1 MTETPFGASVRPMT
15 AIQKFS
21 PTVIELGAADSVVI
35 TRNGKVVGYVEVK
48 RDARENFIELLAN
61 PVAVYSNWMLPDA
74 ERVSHSFATTGATEV
89 ASADDLASAQNFI
102 KFMNEVKA

>member
-1 MTETPFGASVRPMT
+1 MKT
-15 AIQKFS
+15 IQKFS

-61 PVAVYSNWMLPDA
+61 PVAVYDNWVKPNE

-89 ASADDLASAQNFI
+89 SSVEDLASAQNFVN
-102 KFMNEVKA
+102 FMNSKVVA

>member
-1 MTETPFGASVRPMT
+1 MTTTPFGASIRPMT

-35 TRNGKVVGYVEVK
+35 TRNGKVVGYVQVK

-61 PVAVYSNWMLPDA
+61 PVAVYDNWFKPNE

-89 ASADDLASAQNFI
+89 GSVEDLASAKNFI
-102 KFMNEVKA
+102 KFMNEAKA

>member
-1 MTETPFGASVRPMT
+1 MTTTPFGASVRPMT

-35 TRNGKVVGYVEVK
+35 TRNGKVVGFVEVQ
-48 RDARENFIELLAN
+48 RIRNGNTELLAH
-61 PVAVYSNWMLPDA
+61 PVGSWKWEASD
-74 ERVSHSFATTGATEV
+74 EDRVHNSFATTLATEV
-89 ASADDLASAQNFI
+89 DSPADLASASNFI

>member
-1 MTETPFGASVRPMT
+1 MTTTPFGASVRPMT

-35 TRNGKVVGYVEVK
+35 TRNGKVVGFVEVK
-48 RDARENFIELLAN
+48 RERNNAVELLAN
-61 PVAVYSNWMLPDA
+61 PVTCYNWETDR
-74 ERVSHSFATTGATEV
+74 ETHVFNSFATTLATNV
-89 ASADDLASAQNFI
+89 DSPDDIASASNFI